1 MTLKTNFTVYI
12 GRDLED
18 RRPYDK
24 LQPNEADATE
34 LGKQVDLGGISCWY
48 VLGRWSNV
56 SQSALVY
63 EVYRVGML
71 LG

>member
-1 MTLKTNFTVYI
+1 LKTNFTVYI

-34 LGKQVDLGGISCWY
+34 LGKQADLGGISCWY
-48 VLGRWSNV
+48 
-56 SQSALVY
+56 AF
-63 EVYRVGML
+63 
-71 LG
+71 